1 MDNEEHLL
9 RGKIGII
16 NFVNMRIGFIAAI
29 LFCCCGAAAQIKQP
43 VYKISYLPT
52 EQYVTIPC
60 EFGKAELIVPGNMID
75 LRTVQ
80 ITAIDLVFTDYP
92 SKDNLAK
99 LTFNRVQNLFAAFP
113 FLLPDSIEL
122 NMIRQTDGAER
133 TAAMK
138 MFHGFIIYYRPLQS
152 KATAAADIIKLK
164 DILTPEVTT
173 EAKRNGFVAGDTT
186 ELRKR
191 YEIEEYTTVLKM
203 PVAAALR
210 YMHIDSR
217 EKITYEKYD
226 SLYVYLKP
234 TTDSIATSTLKPP
247 ADSTVLKVFDR
258 MHWNKMLVVTDV
270 TASMYPYIGQ
280 LMIWLKFH
288 EDERRINQF
297 VFFNDGD
304 DTDDEKK
311 IAGNTGGIYSTSSS
325 VFDVVEQL
333 AFKAMSNGNG
343 GNIPEN
349 NLEAL
354 IKGQA
359 ACNNCEAT
367 IMIADNASSVSDM
380 ALLPQL
386 HKPVHII
393 LCGVHGLIN
402 SDYLTIAKATGGS
415 VHTAEEDIQQM
426 AGLKEGDTILIHQK
440 TYTIKN
446 GKFVVVK

>member
-1 MDNEEHLL
+1 MKLFFTAVCLYCCSCCTAQQAIISDIIAQHLSRQSL
-9 RGKIGII
+9 Y
-16 NFVNMRIGFIAAI
+16 NVAHAI
-29 LFCCCGAAAQIKQP
+29 
-43 VYKISYLPT
+43 T
-52 EQYVTIPC
+52 EQYFSIPC
-60 EFGKAELIVPGNMID
+60 DFGKAALQFTDSAID
-75 LRTVQ
+75 LNTVQ
-80 ITAIDLVFTDYP
+80 VTAVDLVFTDYP
-92 SKDNLAK
+92 SADALIK
-99 LTFNRVQNLFAAFP
+99 LNTERLQNLFAKYPA
-113 FLLPDSIEL
+113 LANNNSIEWQVV
-122 NMIRQTDGAER
+122 RQTDGAEKE
-133 TAAMK
+133 AALK
-138 MFHGFIIYYRPLQS
+138 LFHGFVIYYRPLQS

-164 DILTPEVTT
+164 DLLTPEVIT

-186 ELRKR
+186 ELRKQ

-210 YMHIDSR
+210 YMHIDMR

-234 TTDSIATSTLKPP
+234 TTDSIETSTLKPP

-288 EDERRINQF
+288 EDERRIDQF

-311 IAGNTGGIYSTSSS
+311 IAGNTGGIYNTSSS

-349 NLEAL
+349 NIEAL

-359 ACNNCEAT
+359 ACTNCEAT

-380 ALLPQL
+380 ALLQQL
-386 HKPVHII
+386 HKPVHVI
-393 LCGVHGLIN
+393 LCGVHGIIN
-402 SDYLTIAKATGGS
+402 SDYLAIAKATGGS

-426 AGLKEGDTILIHQK
+426 AGLKEGDTITIHGKQYK
-440 TYTIKN
+440 IMN
-446 GKFVVVK
+446 GKFLAVK